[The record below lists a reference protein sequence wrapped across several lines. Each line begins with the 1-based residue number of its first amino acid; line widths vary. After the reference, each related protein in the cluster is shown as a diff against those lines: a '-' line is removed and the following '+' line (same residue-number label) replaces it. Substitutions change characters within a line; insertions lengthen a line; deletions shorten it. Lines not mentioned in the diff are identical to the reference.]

1 MVDTSWETSMNVT
14 SLVSLRVECSSPAEE
29 LEGAEVGAE
38 KGAEDGTEKGAEDGT
53 ENGASGA
60 GWEI

>member
-29 LEGAEVGAE
+29 LEGPE
-38 KGAEDGTEKGAEDGT
+38 GAEDGTEKEAAGG
-53 ENGASGA
+53 

>member
-14 SLVSLRVECSSPAEE
+14 SLVSLRVECSSPAED
-29 LEGAEVGAE
+29 LEGPEGT
-38 KGAEDGTEKGAEDGT
+38 EDGTEKGAEDGT
-53 ENGASGA
+53 EKEAAGA

>member
-1 MVDTSWETSMNVT
+1 MVDTSWVTSMNVT

-29 LEGAEVGAE
+29 LKGPEGTEDGIE
-38 KGAEDGTEKGAEDGT
+38 KGAEDGTGKEA
-53 ENGASGA
+53 AGA

>member
-29 LEGAEVGAE
+29 LEGPEGT
-38 KGAEDGTEKGAEDGT
+38 EDGTEKGAEDGT
-53 ENGASGA
+53 GKEAAGA

>member
-29 LEGAEVGAE
+29 LDGPEG
-38 KGAEDGTEKGAEDGT
+38 TEDGT

>member
-29 LEGAEVGAE
+29 LEGPE
-38 KGAEDGTEKGAEDGT
+38 GTEDGT
-53 ENGASGA
+53 ENGAEDGTGKEAAGA

>member
-29 LEGAEVGAE
+29 LEGPEGT
-38 KGAEDGTEKGAEDGT
+38 EDGTEKGAEDGT